1 MGEADTK
8 ECIKHEKHQ
17 KPQKFRGVGEAE
29 TEEMTRAPKNTKSTK
44 KHGFGGGGRVIE
56 GQAQRITV
64 AVLRLNA
71 PQKSNH
77 EKAQKS
83 TTSTKFRGEESGTN
97 TEEKYNTYTK
107 AKWRKINSARAFWC
121 IFVLCAPRKNI
132 STTTKH
138 QKARKAPKSTE
149 FKGGGERDEHRGKL

>member
-44 KHGFGGGGRVIE
+44 KHGFGGGRVRE
-56 GQAQRITV
+56 RQVQRTTV

-71 PQKSNH
+71 PQHTNH

-83 TTSTKFRGEESGTN
+83 TKSTK
-97 TEEKYNTYTK
+97 
-107 AKWRKINSARAFWC
+107 
-121 IFVLCAPRKNI
+121 
-132 STTTKH
+132 KH
-138 QKARKAPKSTE
+138 E
-149 FKGGGERDEHRGKL
+149 I